1 MKVEELDNTF
11 LENEI
16 SYIKGNENNHQKHSF
31 LDEANKSTVHFDL
44 SYTGTLDHSMNGN
57 SIYIT
62 QHKKSRTLRDR
73 NGK

>member
-1 MKVEELDNTF
+1 MDNTF

-16 SYIKGNENNHQKHSF
+16 SYIKGSQNHKNSRF
-31 LDEANKSTVHFDL
+31 LDDVNKSTVHFEQ
-44 SYTGTLDHSMNGN
+44 SYADTYNQSMNEN